1 MSTVQGLGVTE
12 LPLVPEEDGWEYQT
26 MRYGEEEVSSAHQ
39 CSALS
44 TSVMMMIRL

>member
-26 MRYGEEEVSSAHQ
+26 MRYGEEEVS
-39 CSALS
+39 

>member
-26 MRYGEEEVSSAHQ
+26 MRYGEEEVS
-39 CSALS
+39 
-44 TSVMMMIRL
+44 TSVMMMMMMMMMMMSR